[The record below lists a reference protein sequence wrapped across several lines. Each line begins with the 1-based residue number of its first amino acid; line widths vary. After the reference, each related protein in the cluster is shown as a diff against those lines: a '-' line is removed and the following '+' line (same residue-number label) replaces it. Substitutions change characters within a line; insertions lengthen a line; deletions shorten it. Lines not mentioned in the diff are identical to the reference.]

1 MIILAICL
9 LITASFILLILS
21 IWEDD
26 KRSCTTFR
34 VLSFSCFAITIIILL
49 FFPSKE
55 SKYNNCVRNYAI
67 SIENAK
73 VSEAHEACKDL
84 KNKIN

>member
-9 LITASFILLILS
+9 LITASFILLNLS
-21 IWEDD
+21 IWQDD

-34 VLSFSCFAITIIILL
+34 VLSFSCFVIAIIILL
-49 FFPSKE
+49 LLPSEE
-55 SKYNNCVRNYAI
+55 SKYNSCVRNYAI

-73 VSEAHEACKDL
+73 VSETHEACKDL
-84 KNKIN
+84 KK